1 MRSRCRGR
9 SVTELASTLTPP
21 EIASQAARA
30 IAVLN
35 ELTHG
40 GGELSNPS
48 DVRAIVSSLELIGQG
63 LPQLYEQL
71 ARFLVVQHE
80 DGQLTHEHGRGTG
93 DSVTEVIEALAAA
106 GQAADM
112 MTAALTEARN
122 ASQALTPARHRGWEG
137 RPDAD

>member
-1 MRSRCRGR
+1 
-9 SVTELASTLTPP
+9 VTELASTMTPR
-21 EIASQAARA
+21 EIASRAAHA

-40 GGELSNPS
+40 GGELSNLS
-48 DVRAIVSSLELIGQG
+48 DVRDIVGSLELIGHG
-63 LPQLYEQL
+63 LPQLCEQL

-80 DGQLTHEHGRGTG
+80 DGQLRYEAGVNAD

-112 MTAALTEARN
+112 MTAALTEARA
-122 ASQALTPARHRGWEG
+122 ASTLLTP
-137 RPDAD
+137 

>member
-1 MRSRCRGR
+1 M
-9 SVTELASTLTPP
+9 TELAATLTPR

-35 ELTHG
+35 DLTHG
-40 GGELSNPS
+40 NGELSNPG
-48 DVRAIVSSLELIGQG
+48 DVRAIVRSLELIGQG

-71 ARFLVVQHE
+71 ARFLVTQHE
-80 DGQLTHEHGRGTG
+80 DGQLTNLDGLDSG

-112 MTAALTEARN
+112 MTAALTEART
-122 ASQALTPARHRGWEG
+122 ASQPLTRR
-137 RPDAD
+137 

>member
-1 MRSRCRGR
+1 
-9 SVTELASTLTPP
+9 VTELASTLTPP

-112 MTAALTEARN
+112 MTAALTEART

-137 RPDAD
+137 RPAAD

>member
-1 MRSRCRGR
+1 VCPRCRGR
-9 SVTELASTLTPP
+9 QVTELASTLTPC
-21 EIASQAARA
+21 EIASQAAHA

-40 GGELSNPS
+40 GGELSNLS
-48 DVRAIVSSLELIGQG
+48 DVRAIVSSLELIGRE
-63 LPQLYEQL
+63 LPQLCEQL

-80 DGQLTHEHGRGTG
+80 DGQLSYEAGVNAD

-112 MTAALTEARN
+112 MTAALTEAR
-122 ASQALTPARHRGWEG
+122 AAATLFTP
-137 RPDAD
+137 

>member
-1 MRSRCRGR
+1 M
-9 SVTELASTLTPP
+9 TPC
-21 EIASQAARA
+21 EVASQAAHA

-40 GGELSNPS
+40 GGELSNPG
-48 DVRAIVSSLELIGQG
+48 DVRAIVGSLELVGQC

-80 DGQLTHEHGRGTG
+80 DGQLSHESG
-93 DSVTEVIEALAAA
+93 DDTDGSVTEVIEALAAA

-112 MTAALTEARN
+112 MTAALTEARA
-122 ASQALTPARHRGWEG
+122 ASQVLTPARHRGWEG
-137 RPDAD
+137 RHSANAD

>member
-1 MRSRCRGR
+1 
-9 SVTELASTLTPP
+9 VTELASTMTPR
-21 EIASQAARA
+21 EIANQAAHA

-40 GGELSNPS
+40 GGELSNS
-48 DVRAIVSSLELIGQG
+48 TDVRAIVASLELIGQG

-80 DGQLTHEHGRGTG
+80 DGQLSHESGADTDG
-93 DSVTEVIEALAAA
+93 SVTEVIEALAAA

-112 MTAALTEARN
+112 MTAALTEARA
-122 ASQALTPARHRGWEG
+122 ASQVLTPARHRGWEG
-137 RPDAD
+137 RQSAKAD